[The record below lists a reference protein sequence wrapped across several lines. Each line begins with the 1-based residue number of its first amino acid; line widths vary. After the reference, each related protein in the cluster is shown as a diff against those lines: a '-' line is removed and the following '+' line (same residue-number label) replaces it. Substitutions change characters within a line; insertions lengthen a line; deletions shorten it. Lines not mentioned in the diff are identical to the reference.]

1 MKKNTS
7 KSTTRINEQDALCT
21 PHSHDPR
28 DLQSMLDGGEY
39 APFVSPPMLESNFI
53 QVNRRGESIYLHNRA
68 NWVTVG
74 ICSSSST
81 HKIPNV
87 MLLAHL
93 TPGARKD
100 TEPLFKSLLTSPPA
114 EKLVL
119 TRFLPLQFVTL
130 SVHDAENMRLK
141 VKLVSGRAYY
151 LQLCT
156 SACKQDTLFSQWVAL
171 ISLLNQEKAKVSKVS
186 EVSSLSGITNS
197 TDVTGSTDVMDITA
211 FTAILTPYMYAGR
224 GPEHVRDSIDF
235 SEFTD
240 ITDITDVTDLPENE
254 VPEVPDI
261 RIVTEVIE
269 VREATEVTDNSDIT
283 NCSGVTVVFENND
296 LIRARQEEKE
306 KLKNILKPGCLQDTK
321 SKSEL
326 KESSK
331 HVTISNIT
339 LTFEGKRYFQTTL
352 TPVESE
358 ANTSKEMENT
368 TSEEKTPDFQSTA
381 LEAEESRSLRTESN
395 TSGNECE
402 ERKVKQKK
410 TNLVEKHVRQPKG
423 LMTKY

>member
-368 TSEEKTPDFQSTA
+368 TSEEKTPDFQSMA

-395 TSGNECE
+395 TSVLSPHIKSPSNFL
-402 ERKVKQKK
+402 K
-410 TNLVEKHVRQPKG
+410 LVPHLSPLFSRE
-423 LMTKY
+423 

>member
-1 MKKNTS
+1 MAARPISEQN
-7 KSTTRINEQDALCT
+7 QDAT
-21 PHSHDPR
+21 VYVGG
-28 DLQSMLDGGEY
+28 LDEK
-39 APFVSPPMLESNFI
+39 
-53 QVNRRGESIYLHNRA
+53 VNRRGESIYLHNRA

-93 TPGARKD
+93 TPGAQKD

-141 VKLVSGRAYY
+141 VKL
-151 LQLCT
+151 
-156 SACKQDTLFSQWVAL
+156 
-171 ISLLNQEKAKVSKVS
+171 EKAKVSKVS
-186 EVSSLSGITNS
+186 EFSSLSGITNS
-197 TDVTGSTDVMDITA
+197 TDITGSTDVMDITA
-211 FTAILTPYMYAGR
+211 FTAILTPYRYAGT

-254 VPEVPDI
+254 VPEVPDV

-269 VREATEVTDNSDIT
+269 VREATEVTDSSDIT
-283 NCSGVTVVFENND
+283 NCPGVTVVFENSD
-296 LIRARQEEKE
+296 LIRAKQEEKE
-306 KLKNILKPGCLQDTK
+306 KLKNILKPGCLQDT
-321 SKSEL
+321 SKSDL
-326 KESSK
+326 KESLK

-358 ANTSKEMENT
+358 ANTSKEKEDK
-368 TSEEKTPDFQSTA
+368 TSKEKMPDFQSTA
-381 LEAEESRSLRTESN
+381 LKAEESRSLRTESN

-410 TNLVEKHVRQPKG
+410 TKLMEKHVRQPKVVNFHRLEAG
-423 LMTKY
+423 GQENIGNAVYRVSLLGHGADGEG

>member
-1 MKKNTS
+1 MFAFPGRPPRVSDCVCSLWYLQELAGASEGTNTS
-7 KSTTRINEQDALCT
+7 WFISPLFPALFHFSGKQGCQSHTFHRIMPFPVFCT
-21 PHSHDPR
+21 
-28 DLQSMLDGGEY
+28 
-39 APFVSPPMLESNFI
+39 

-93 TPGARKD
+93 TPGSRKD

-269 VREATEVTDNSDIT
+269 VREATEVTDHSDIT

-296 LIRARQEEKE
+296 LIRAKQEEKE

-358 ANTSKEMENT
+358 ANTSKEMENK

-395 TSGNECE
+395 TSGME
-402 ERKVKQKK
+402 QMP
-410 TNLVEKHVRQPKG
+410 LHI
-423 LMTKY
+423 LL

>member
-1 MKKNTS
+1 MS
-7 KSTTRINEQDALCT
+7 KMLSAPHT
-21 PHSHDPR
+21 P
-28 DLQSMLDGGEY
+28 M
-39 APFVSPPMLESNFI
+39 I
-53 QVNRRGESIYLHNRA
+53 QEIFKVNRRGESIYLHNRA

-93 TPGARKD
+93 TPGSRKD

-269 VREATEVTDNSDIT
+269 VREATEVTDHSDIT

-296 LIRARQEEKE
+296 LIRAKQEEKE

-358 ANTSKEMENT
+358 ANTSKEMENK

-410 TNLVEKHVRQPKG
+410 TKLVEKHVRQPKG
-423 LMTKY
+423 LMTKS